1 MALTFIQIG
10 FALLGFI
17 SVGLLYLEIRK
28 AVNTSQYLITSRFL
42 PIASIGI
49 IGWILF
55 VSSWSLSGVMGDFSM
70 FPFNVI
76 LVLIIPFLSIL
87 YFTLS
92 RIGKEILLRIP
103 VEKIIQL
110 NAFRIVVEL
119 LLWALYLENLAPIQ
133 MTFEGR
139 NLDVLIGLSAPV
151 IAFLYSKGKI
161 TKTGL
166 MGWNLLCLGL
176 LINIVVTAILSMPT
190 PMRVFMNEPS
200 NTIVTQF
207 PISWL
212 PGLLVPLAYALHFF
226 SIRQLS
232 IKGDKKLMT

>member
-10 FALLGFI
+10 FALLGLV
-17 SVGLLYLEIRK
+17 SVGLLYREIRK
-28 AVNTSQYLITSRFL
+28 AVYLSEDLIKSRFL
-42 PIASIGI
+42 PIASMGI
-49 IGWILF
+49 MGWITF
-55 VSSWSLSGVMGDFSM
+55 VSIWSMSGVMGDFSM

-76 LVLIIPFLSIL
+76 PVLMIPFLSIL
-87 YFTLS
+87 YFTFS
-92 RIGKEILLRIP
+92 SIGKEILLRIP

-119 LLWALYLENLAPIQ
+119 LLWVLYLENLAPIQ
-133 MTFEGR
+133 MTFEGG
-139 NLDVLIGLSAPV
+139 NLDVLSGLSAPFV
-151 IAFLYSKGKI
+151 AFLYSKGKI
-161 TKTGL
+161 SKTGL
-166 MGWNLLCLGL
+166 MVWNLLCLGL

-190 PMRVFMNEPS
+190 TMRVFMNEPS

-232 IKGDKKLMT
+232 LKGDKSL

>member
-1 MALTFIQIG
+1 MALTFIKIG
-10 FALLGFI
+10 FALLGLVSI
-17 SVGLLYLEIRK
+17 GLLYNEIRK
-28 AVNTSQYLITSRFL
+28 AVYSSQDLIKSRFL
-42 PIASIGI
+42 PIASMGI
-49 IGWILF
+49 MGWITF
-55 VSSWSLSGVMGDFSM
+55 VSIWSMSGVMGDFSM

-76 LVLIIPFLSIL
+76 PVLMIPLLSIL
-87 YFTLS
+87 YFTFS

-139 NLDVLIGLSAPV
+139 NLDVLSGLSALV
-151 IAFLYSKGKI
+151 VAFLYSKGKI
-161 TKTGL
+161 SKTGL
-166 MGWNLLCLGL
+166 MVWNLFCLRL

-200 NTIVTQF
+200 NTFVTQF

-232 IKGDKKLMT
+232 LKGDKSL

>member
-10 FALLGFI
+10 FALLGLV
-17 SVGLLYLEIRK
+17 SVGLLYREIRK
-28 AVNTSQYLITSRFL
+28 AVYLSEDLIKSRFL
-42 PIASIGI
+42 PIASMGI
-49 IGWILF
+49 MGWITF
-55 VSSWSLSGVMGDFSM
+55 VSIWSMSGVMGDFSM

-76 LVLIIPFLSIL
+76 PVLMIPFLSIL
-87 YFTLS
+87 YFTFS

-119 LLWALYLENLAPIQ
+119 LLWVLYLENLAPIQ
-133 MTFEGR
+133 MTFEGG
-139 NLDVLIGLSAPV
+139 NLDVLSGLSAPFV
-151 IAFLYSKGKI
+151 AFLYSKGKI
-161 TKTGL
+161 SKTGL
-166 MGWNLLCLGL
+166 MVWNLLCLGL

-190 PMRVFMNEPS
+190 TMRVFMNEPS

-232 IKGDKKLMT
+232 LKGDKSL